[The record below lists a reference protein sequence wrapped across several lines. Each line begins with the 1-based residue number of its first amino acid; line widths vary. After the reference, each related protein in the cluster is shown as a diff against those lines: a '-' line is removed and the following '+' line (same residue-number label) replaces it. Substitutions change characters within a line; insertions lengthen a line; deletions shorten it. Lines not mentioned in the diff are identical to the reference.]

1 MTKLALPTHIPA
13 RYAQDELV
21 HIAHVGHLLPVRWL
35 IAALDQ
41 DCRDRDLALG
51 SPGEPALQRFGC
63 CEQSACNNVDGDTEG
78 SVAP

>member
-21 HIAHVGHLLPVRWL
+21 HIAHVGHLLPVRRL

-41 DCRDRDLALG
+41 DRRGQNLALG
-51 SPGEPALQRFGC
+51 SPGEPALERFGC
-63 CEQSACNNVDGDTEG
+63 GEQSASNSVGGDTGG
-78 SVAP
+78 SGAP